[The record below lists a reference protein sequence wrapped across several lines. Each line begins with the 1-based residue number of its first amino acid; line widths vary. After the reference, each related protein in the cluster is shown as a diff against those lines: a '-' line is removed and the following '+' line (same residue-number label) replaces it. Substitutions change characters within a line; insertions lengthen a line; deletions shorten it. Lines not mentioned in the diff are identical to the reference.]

1 MNVSA
6 MDGNKAYY
14 GYDFG
19 INNRQDNDDKKE
31 HINKITGKEE
41 CQTCKNRKY
50 KDGSDDPGVSFKTAG
65 KISPG
70 NVASRV
76 RGHEQEHVV
85 RERAKANREN
95 KQVVSQSVTIKTD
108 ICPEC
113 GRAYVSGGETRTVTK
128 SKPENP
134 FNVGIENEKD
144 RSGNILNTK
153 A

>member
-1 MNVSA
+1 MNISGIGV
-6 MDGNKAYY
+6 NTEYY

-19 INNRQDNDDKKE
+19 INNQQDTENKKE

-65 KISPG
+65 KISG

-95 KQVVSQSVTIKTD
+95 KQVISQSVTIKTD

-113 GRAYVSGGETRTVTK
+113 GKAYISGGETVTVTK

-134 FNVGIENEKD
+134 YNVGIEDEKD